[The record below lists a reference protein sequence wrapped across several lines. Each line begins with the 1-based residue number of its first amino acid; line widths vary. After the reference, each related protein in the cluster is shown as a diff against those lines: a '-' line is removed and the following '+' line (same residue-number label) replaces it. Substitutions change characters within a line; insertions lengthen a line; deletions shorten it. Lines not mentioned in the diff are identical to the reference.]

1 MIAANAKARWVRLCG
16 ATVIAAIV
24 VASLIPANWQ
34 LRTGLHWQVE
44 HFVSY
49 FLATSIVCLAW
60 PRPFIVALE
69 LMVFAG
75 LLEALQGLT
84 PDRVPDLPTA
94 LSGAAG
100 VLSAALLAK
109 LLAKSRKLAL
119 ARPRQI

>member
-1 MIAANAKARWVRLCG
+1 MRRDRHCRDCRRLADPRKLAAAHGAALAGRALRL
-16 ATVIAAIV
+16 
-24 VASLIPANWQ
+24 L
-34 LRTGLHWQVE
+34 
-44 HFVSY
+44 

-69 LMVFAG
+69 LMAFAG